1 MLYFSSTVK
10 RSILTP
16 TQSRFKYLWKILYA
30 HVTSTFVIRHMYR
43 KVFGTKYS
51 GLDVKKEGIKQLD
64 SISFERKIEFLI
76 YMFDPFPA
84 TALFLYPQKT
94 LEKLCLADVFS
105 WYGKRALSRNRFMSK
120 AQT

>member
-10 RSILTP
+10 LSILTP

-30 HVTSTFVIRHMYR
+30 HVISTFVIRHIYR
-43 KVFGTKYS
+43 KIFGTKYS
-51 GLDVKKEGIKQLD
+51 GMNQAKFVEGNLYKILLGPFLNTLYHSLDVKKEGIKQLD

-84 TALFLYPQKT
+84 SLFIPP
-94 LEKLCLADVFS
+94 ENS
-105 WYGKRALSRNRFMSK
+105 
-120 AQT
+120 